1 MLLAQRATGPRDGN
15 STAGGSG
22 VADSPARLGLTSEP
36 PGQCDVGWE
45 TVRLVL
51 RGDSILTRRL
61 QPADRRG
68 SWHRGAFSPQSLW
81 VVGAVGY

>member
-1 MLLAQRATGPRDGN
+1 MLLAQRAAGPRDGN

-22 VADSPARLGLTSEP
+22 VTDSPARLGLTSEP

-51 RGDSILTRRL
+51 RGDFILTRRL
-61 QPADRRG
+61 QPADRREAG
-68 SWHRGAFSPQSLW
+68 TLAPQSLW